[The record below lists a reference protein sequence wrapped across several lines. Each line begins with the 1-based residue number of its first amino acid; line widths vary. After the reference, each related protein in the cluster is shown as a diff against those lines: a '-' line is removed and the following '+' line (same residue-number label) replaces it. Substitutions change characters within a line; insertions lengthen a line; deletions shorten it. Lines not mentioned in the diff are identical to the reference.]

1 MRIQAFGIAA
11 LGIALVI
18 FPAAGFAKGGENGGG
33 GGTGGS
39 HFSSGGGS
47 GSNTP
52 YLGGHGGWG
61 GNVNQKPMPVMP
73 AARAVRRAGAVG
85 AAERRRLSRSL
96 VKM

>member
-11 LGIALVI
+11 LGIALAI
-18 FPAAGFAKGGENGGG
+18 CPAAGFAKGGGNGGG

-61 GNVNQKPMPVMP
+61 GNVNQKPKPGNGNKAGSKPVNCK
-73 AARAVRRAGAVG
+73 AGG
-85 AAERRRLSRSL
+85 EGCYHQQ
-96 VKM
+96 